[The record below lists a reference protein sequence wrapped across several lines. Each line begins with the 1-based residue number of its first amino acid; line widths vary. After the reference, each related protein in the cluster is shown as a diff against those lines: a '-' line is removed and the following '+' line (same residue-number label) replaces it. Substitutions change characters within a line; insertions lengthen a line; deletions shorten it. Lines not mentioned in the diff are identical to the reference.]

1 MKLLSIASGSSGNC
15 IYVGDKKTNLLI
27 DAGISGKRIE
37 SGLEENNISIEK
49 IKGILVTHEHLD
61 HVSSLGILARRYHI
75 PIYATKE
82 TIKELCQ
89 MKNLGKI
96 PYDLFHPITADIDFQ
111 IEDLTIHPFSISH
124 DAVNPVAYR
133 VSNKTKSVAVATDMG
148 TYDNYTIHN
157 LKVLDAIIIEANHD
171 VNMLE
176 IGKYPYQLK
185 KRILGEK
192 GHLSNEGS
200 GKLLCEIVSEKLK
213 YVFLGHMSKENNYEA
228 LAYETVKLELAIS
241 NRKYFD
247 SGFCLQVAKRDKP
260 SALITI

>member
-1 MKLLSIASGSSGNC
+1 M
-15 IYVGDKKTNLLI
+15 
-27 DAGISGKRIE
+27 
-37 SGLEENNISIEK
+37 
-49 IKGILVTHEHLD
+49 
-61 HVSSLGILARRYHI
+61 
-75 PIYATKE
+75 
-82 TIKELCQ
+82 
-89 MKNLGKI
+89 
-96 PYDLFHPITADIDFQ
+96 FHPITADIDFQ
-111 IEDLTIHPFSISH
+111 IEDITIHPFSISH

-157 LKVLDAIIIEANHD
+157 LKGLDAILIEANHD

>member
-1 MKLLSIASGSSGNC
+1 
-15 IYVGDKKTNLLI
+15 
-27 DAGISGKRIE
+27 
-37 SGLEENNISIEK
+37 
-49 IKGILVTHEHLD
+49 
-61 HVSSLGILARRYHI
+61 
-75 PIYATKE
+75 
-82 TIKELCQ
+82 

-124 DAVNPVAYR
+124 DAVNPVAYW

-157 LKVLDAIIIEANHD
+157 LKGLDAILIEANHD

-176 IGKYPYQLK
+176 I
-185 KRILGEK
+185 GEK

>member
-1 MKLLSIASGSSGNC
+1 
-15 IYVGDKKTNLLI
+15 
-27 DAGISGKRIE
+27 
-37 SGLEENNISIEK
+37 
-49 IKGILVTHEHLD
+49 
-61 HVSSLGILARRYHI
+61 
-75 PIYATKE
+75 
-82 TIKELCQ
+82 
-89 MKNLGKI
+89 
-96 PYDLFHPITADIDFQ
+96 
-111 IEDLTIHPFSISH
+111 
-124 DAVNPVAYR
+124 
-133 VSNKTKSVAVATDMG
+133 
-148 TYDNYTIHN
+148 
-157 LKVLDAIIIEANHD
+157 
-171 VNMLE
+171 MLE

-228 LAYETVKLELAIS
+228 LAYEKLELAIS